1 MWINDIDKLLA
12 LQYHVHMSTEL
23 MNTSGKSPH
32 LSRFA
37 DLAKLGEILFHA
49 DDLANLWGI
58 ANKNTLHV
66 TLKRYVDQGL
76 FFRIYKGFYSLKP
89 LSQIDPLLLGQKALH
104 GYAYVSTETVLS
116 ENGIIGQSQNAITL
130 ISSRTKRF
138 SIGTNRYLSRTLA
151 DKFLYQI
158 FGIMTKENGLRIA
171 TGERAVADLLYFNP
185 HTHLDGANLVDWEK
199 VENLQKELG
208 YPVIAQK
215 NKKI

>member
-1 MWINDIDKLLA
+1 
-12 LQYHVHMSTEL
+12 MSTEL
-23 MNTSGKSPH
+23 LNKHNKNAH

-37 DLAKLGEILFHA
+37 DLAKLGEMLFHA

-89 LSQIDPLLLGQKALH
+89 LSQVDPLLLGQKALH
-104 GYAYVSTETVLS
+104 GYAYISTETVLS

-130 ISSRTKRF
+130 VSQHTKHF

-151 DKFLYQI
+151 DKFLYQNS
-158 FGIMTKENGLRIA
+158 GIISKENGLRKA
-171 TGERAVADLLYFNP
+171 SVPRAVADLLYFNP
-185 HTHLDGANLVDWEK
+185 HAHLDGANLIDWEK
-199 VENLQKELG
+199 VRELQKELG
-208 YPVIAQK
+208 YPLTVKYQK
-215 NKKI
+215 L